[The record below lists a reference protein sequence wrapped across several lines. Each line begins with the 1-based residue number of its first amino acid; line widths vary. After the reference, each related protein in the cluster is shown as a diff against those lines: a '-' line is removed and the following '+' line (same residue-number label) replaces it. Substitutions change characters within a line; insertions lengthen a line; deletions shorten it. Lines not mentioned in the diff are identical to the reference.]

1 MNKEVTRISEEV
13 MEALL
18 HHDWP
23 GNIRELQN
31 VVERA
36 VIISSGRNLEIPFG
50 ELKRMV
56 AGGTPTPIRTLDEAQ
71 RDHILEALRQSGGV
85 VAGRNGAAV
94 RLGLARATL
103 EYRMRKLGIVSLPAY
118 THCYDHFRLRRRARH
133 RGDCPSER
141 RGRRRR
147 AVQ

>member
-1 MNKEVTRISEEV
+1 
-13 MEALL
+13 MEALR

-31 VVERA
+31 VIERA
-36 VIISSGRNLEIPFG
+36 VILSAGPNLEIPFG

-56 AGGTPTPIRTLDEAQ
+56 PGHTTTLSRTLNEVQ
-71 RDHILEALRQSGGV
+71 RDHILATLRQCGGV

-103 EYRMRKLGIVSLPAY
+103 QYRMRKLGIAQDRVVRSATGLG
-118 THCYDHFRLRRRARH
+118 ARI
-133 RGDCPSER
+133 
-141 RGRRRR
+141 
-147 AVQ
+147 A

>member
-1 MNKEVTRISEEV
+1 
-13 MEALL
+13 MEAFR

-31 VVERA
+31 VIERA
-36 VIISSGRNLEIPFG
+36 VILSAGPNLEIPFG
-50 ELKRMV
+50 ELKRTV
-56 AGGTPTPIRTLDEAQ
+56 AGCTPTPIRTLDEVQ

-103 EYRMRKLGIVSLPAY
+103 EYRMRKLGIARDRVVRVEDPAGWV
-118 THCYDHFRLRRRARH
+118 RLGKSDGAT
-133 RGDCPSER
+133 GPS
-141 RGRRRR
+141 
-147 AVQ
+147 QNLI

>member
-1 MNKEVTRISEEV
+1 LR
-13 MEALL
+13 

-31 VVERA
+31 VIERA
-36 VIISSGRNLEIPFG
+36 VILSAGPNLEISFG

-56 AGGTPTPIRTLDEAQ
+56 AGGTPTPIRTLDEVQ

-103 EYRMRKLGIVSLPAY
+103 EYRMRKLGI
-118 THCYDHFRLRRRARH
+118 ARD
-133 RGDCPSER
+133 RVIRVGNAVGWVDLGESPGATGPSHELI
-141 RGRRRR
+141 
-147 AVQ
+147 